1 MDEPKYEV
9 VRVVI
14 DENTIQALDVW
25 EIIDPVWW
33 TAEFWDGIESYEQS
47 VKHFTDEQRMLLAL
61 CLYMSDVKNR
71 GHEWYF
77 MTVFGN
83 HWPNALRGFDLIQ
96 APEPKSNL
104 QNALDKFGDVPSLS
118 DAERQIEIEK
128 RSLDFDACDSR
139 FLELNTQLR
148 IEHIMTKYARANPSR
163 FCFCGNINRIG
174 SSSPSS
180 RNAE

>member
-1 MDEPKYEV
+1 MDEPKYQV

-33 TAEFWDGIESYEQS
+33 TAEFWDGIESYDQS
-47 VKHFTDEQRMLLAL
+47 VKHFTDEQRILLAL
-61 CLYMSDVKNR
+61 CLYMSDVKNH

-77 MTVFGN
+77 TTVFGN
-83 HWPNALRGFDLIQ
+83 HWPDVLHGFDLIQ
-96 APEPKSNL
+96 LPESKSNL
-104 QNALDKFGDVPSLS
+104 QNALDKFDGGPSLS

-128 RSLDFDACDSR
+128 RSMDFEDCDSR
-139 FLELNTQLR
+139 FFELNTQLR
-148 IEHIMTKYARANPSR
+148 IEHIMTEYARAHPSR

-180 RNAE
+180 RNAK